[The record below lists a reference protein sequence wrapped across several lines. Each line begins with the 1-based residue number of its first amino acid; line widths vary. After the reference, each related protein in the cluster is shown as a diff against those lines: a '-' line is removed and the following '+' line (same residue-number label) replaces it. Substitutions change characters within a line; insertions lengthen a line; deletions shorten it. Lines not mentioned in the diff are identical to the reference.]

1 MKNILKITGIFSLVF
16 ITLVFSISFTRC
28 GGGEKSTDEMEN
40 ALRYIAENLDDATYS
55 PIGEGWSYDYGLKE
69 GWILSKF
76 EYIRSLIT
84 YKEFQAKSGYPIYLS
99 GPHTKD
105 ELNLNSKY
113 TFGHYN
119 PKFVKLLHKATLSL
133 TSNKA
138 FINNTKPLLEE
149 YGILDF
155 LYKHKEVYEITQKYP
170 DEYQQ
175 IKSDFIKRIKDE
187 TWEEGGYRE
196 MIPEQIYSEYY
207 WNWSETSYH
216 FWVRRDI
223 DETIDLWTAI
233 ISDVLDAYDY

>member
-1 MKNILKITGIFSLVF
+1 MKNIFKVTGVFSLVL

-40 ALRYIAENLDDATYS
+40 GLKYIAENLDDATFS
-55 PIGEGWSYDYGLKE
+55 PIERGWVFDYGFKD
-69 GWILSKF
+69 GWLLNKF
-76 EYIRSLIT
+76 EYIRSLMT
-84 YKEFQAKSGYPIYLS
+84 YKEFQEKSGYPIYLS

-105 ELNLNSKY
+105 ELNLNSDY

-119 PKFVKLLHKATLSL
+119 PKFVKFLHKATLSL
-133 TSNKA
+133 TSKKV

-155 LYKHKEVYEITQKYP
+155 LYKHKEIYDITQEYP
-170 DEYQQ
+170 DEYQE
-175 IKSDFIKRIKDE
+175 IKSDFIKGIKDK
-187 TWEEGGYRE
+187 TWEEGGYRN
-196 MIPEQIYSEYY
+196 MIPEQIRSEYY

-223 DETIDLWTAI
+223 DNTKDLWIAI